1 MTLKLQPAP
10 VFSCAV
16 PITVPGQEARAI
28 VNITFKHLAKS
39 ALREFFSGLEGK
51 SDAEALAEIVS
62 DWSGVDEKFSRDAL
76 GVLLDNYPAAAGE
89 LFDAFRKELLE
100 ARAKN

>member
-1 MTLKLQPAP
+1 
-10 VFSCAV
+10 
-16 PITVPGQEARAI
+16 
-28 VNITFKHLAKS
+28 
-39 ALREFFSGLEGK
+39 LEGK